1 MCKVIFNARLILLI
15 MALLMAAT
23 NCKRIDRAAKFGD
36 KDKSQTSQPVT
47 SDENENRI
55 IELQAK
61 IDSMQDMQDRSDRM
75 LREYV
80 ATVSEITKGL
90 NDINIDYIDIYCDL
104 ELSPSKIGNLK
115 SKILNRIEQIK
126 KVIDNNR
133 ELVQKLRISPE
144 AIVAYERLVEELK
157 NRLEIQR
164 KEINRLQ
171 EDNIAQ
177 RRKNLEQWEKNLEQ
191 LEVNLNLKKDISSLE
206 EQFKRI
212 NEKLQQEQEKSKT
225 RYFLRITPNSFE
237 PTKCTEEEKFIT
249 LKKDDNMITIHP
261 TGSFKIEQRDENNRI
276 LRILDW
282 ENFWMEGKFFIVFN
296 KELTKL
302 VEEEKKKKMMRITK
316 ICVNLQ

>member
-1 MCKVIFNARLILLI
+1 
-15 MALLMAAT
+15 MALLLAAT
-23 NCKRIDRAAKFGD
+23 NCTRIDREAKFG
-36 KDKSQTSQPVT
+36 KKEKSQTSQPVT
-47 SDENENRI
+47 NNENENGI

-80 ATVSEITKGL
+80 ATISEITRGL
-90 NDINIDYIDIYCDL
+90 NDINIDYIDIYCDP
-104 ELSPSKIGNLK
+104 ELSPLKIGNLK
-115 SKILNRIEQIK
+115 GKILNRIEQIK
-126 KVIDNNR
+126 KVIDDNR
-133 ELVQKLRISPE
+133 ALVQKLRISPE
-144 AIVAYERLVEELK
+144 AIEAYGRLVEELK

-177 RRKNLEQWEKNLEQ
+177 RRKNLEQREKNLEQ
-191 LEVNLNLKKDISSLE
+191 REVNFNLKKNISSLE
-206 EQFKRI
+206 EKFKRI
-212 NEKLQQEQEKSKT
+212 NEQLQQEQEKGKT

-237 PTKCTEEEKFIT
+237 PAKCTKEEKFIP
-249 LKKDDNMITIHP
+249 LKKDDNMITSHP
-261 TGSFKIEQRDENNRI
+261 TGSYEWIDENKRT

-302 VEEEKKKKMMRITK
+302 AEEGKKKKRK
-316 ICVNLQ
+316 K